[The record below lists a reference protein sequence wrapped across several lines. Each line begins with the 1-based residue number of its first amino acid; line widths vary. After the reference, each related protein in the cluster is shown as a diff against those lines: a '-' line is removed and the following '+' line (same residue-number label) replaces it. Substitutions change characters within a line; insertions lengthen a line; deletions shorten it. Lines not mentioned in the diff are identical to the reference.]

1 MASTRTQ
8 WKKLAEKEKVTNLSI
23 HNEQVPSGSKFELR
37 HYLLLR
43 VLWKRLNPRTRKKG
57 SRFHPEEFGL
67 DTWIEYAKDKLKDY
81 HWWNVYC
88 ESLER
93 GEPAEGNFFVP
104 GLFQKEAA
112 AVDDDDTG
120 NDIVFFIP
128 ENTRA
133 KKERRRLNKAK
144 KSAMTSTPNNSPV
157 QLPPYE
163 NHGEQDDMEEYVS
176 ESSSFKPSSSFSES
190 SSGSQEIWN
199 QMYPRSE
206 GEGTVNAALVSFLK
220 AITAHFN
227 LSSDWTMHQKPLK
240 AKFANT
246 QYEARSD
253 GYLKGIY
260 ENDVRGLIEAKP
272 FFRGRDLLDI
282 RIQESAQNVAW
293 LMEDSKASKEL
304 PGR

>member
-1 MASTRTQ
+1 MSKSPLVQ
-8 WKKLAEKEKVTNLSI
+8 NLGYVTTYFFVFSGNASI
-23 HNEQVPSGSKFELR
+23 HEPERGNHERE
-37 HYLLLR
+37 
-43 VLWKRLNPRTRKKG
+43 

-67 DTWIEYAKDKLKDY
+67 DTWIEHAKDKLKDY

-88 ESLER
+88 DCLER
-93 GEPAEGNFFVP
+93 GELAEGNFFVP

-112 AVDDDDTG
+112 AVDNEDTG

-133 KKERRRLNKAK
+133 KTQEQKGLNEAK
-144 KSAMTSTPNNSPV
+144 GTAMTSTPNNSPV

-176 ESSSFKPSSSFSES
+176 ESSSFQPSSSFSES
-190 SSGSQEIWN
+190 SSGPQEIWN
-199 QMYPRSE
+199 QMYPKSE

-240 AKFANT
+240 AKFANV
-246 QYEARSD
+246 QYEARYN
-253 GYLKGIY
+253 GYLRGIHDN
-260 ENDVRGLIEAKP
+260 EVHGLIEAKP
-272 FFRGRDLLDI
+272 SFRGRDLLDI
-282 RIQESAQNVAW
+282 RIQESAQNVAL
-293 LMEDSKASKEL
+293 LMEDSKSPKDL
-304 PGR
+304 PGW

>member
-1 MASTRTQ
+1 
-8 WKKLAEKEKVTNLSI
+8 
-23 HNEQVPSGSKFELR
+23 
-37 HYLLLR
+37 
-43 VLWKRLNPRTRKKG
+43 
-57 SRFHPEEFGL
+57 
-67 DTWIEYAKDKLKDY
+67 
-81 HWWNVYC
+81 
-88 ESLER
+88 
-93 GEPAEGNFFVP
+93 
-104 GLFQKEAA
+104 
-112 AVDDDDTG
+112 
-120 NDIVFFIP
+120 
-128 ENTRA
+128 
-133 KKERRRLNKAK
+133 
-144 KSAMTSTPNNSPV
+144 
-157 QLPPYE
+157 
-163 NHGEQDDMEEYVS
+163 
-176 ESSSFKPSSSFSES
+176 
-190 SSGSQEIWN
+190 
-199 QMYPRSE
+199 MYPRSE

-253 GYLKGIY
+253 GYLKGID